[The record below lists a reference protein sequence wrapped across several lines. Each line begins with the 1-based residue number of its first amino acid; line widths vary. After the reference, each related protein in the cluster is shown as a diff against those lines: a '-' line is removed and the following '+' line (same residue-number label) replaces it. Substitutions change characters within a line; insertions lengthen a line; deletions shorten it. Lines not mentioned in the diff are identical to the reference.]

1 MAKKKKRK
9 AKKREKFT
17 NLTVTIN
24 LSAEHRAYV
33 EEVASYACVA
43 PDLVCAVMMG
53 CGIFQAKR
61 YRAPNDLQEHLKQQ
75 ASQIMELEGKLC
87 QCRQVMEANDPGNA
101 LNIFGPPSIPPK
113 GDEPPPAEGAPT
125 VP

>member
-9 AKKREKFT
+9 AAKREKFT
-17 NLTVTIN
+17 NITVNIT

-61 YRAPNDLQEHLKQQ
+61 YRAPNDLQEQLKQQ
-75 ASQIMELEGKLC
+75 AAQIMDLEGRLC

-101 LNIFGPPSIPPK
+101 REIFGPPLT
-113 GDEPPPAEGAPT
+113 PPPAEGAPT